1 MLSFVGNQKQYELFE
16 NGGSDVLRI
25 ILFLATNMAILV
37 LLGIVMSV
45 LGIDSRST
53 SGLLVMAG
61 MFGMGGSFIS
71 LAMSKWIARKSTGAR
86 VIEQPANPTEK
97 WLMDTVAR
105 MAKDAEIGMPEVA
118 VYQSPDL
125 NAFATG
131 MNKNNALVAV
141 STGLLQN
148 MNRDEVEA
156 VLAHEITHVACG
168 DMVTLSLIQGVLN
181 TFVIFLS
188 RIAANILDNVL
199 GGEEDGGGLGFMGYM
214 AVTIVL
220 EMVLGLFASIIVMWF
235 SRKREFTADKG
246 AAYLTSSAKMVGA
259 LRRLQAHHEPSH
271 LPEQVAAFGI
281 RPREGGLASL
291 FRSHP
296 PLEERI
302 AALERLS

>member
-1 MLSFVGNQKQYELFE
+1 
-16 NGGSDVLRI
+16 
-25 ILFLATNMAILV
+25 
-37 LLGIVMSV
+37 
-45 LGIDSRST
+45 
-53 SGLLVMAG
+53 
-61 MFGMGGSFIS
+61 
-71 LAMSKWIARKSTGAR
+71 
-86 VIEQPANPTEK
+86 
-97 WLMDTVAR
+97 
-105 MAKDAEIGMPEVA
+105 
-118 VYQSPDL
+118 
-125 NAFATG
+125 
-131 MNKNNALVAV
+131 
-141 STGLLQN
+141 
-148 MNRDEVEA
+148 
-156 VLAHEITHVACG
+156 
-168 DMVTLSLIQGVLN
+168 
-181 TFVIFLS
+181 
-188 RIAANILDNVL
+188 
-199 GGEEDGGGLGFMGYM
+199 MGYM